1 MNCLLTPETVGK
13 KNWTAKF
20 SGEEGF
26 PAQRE
31 NHSAPKLESSW
42 RECVYHLPMNIQY
55 SHQWIQLARKV
66 PFKQNI
72 KGKLCKRNKEK
83 TMLMKY
89 NLIHTYLTLS
99 PVVRKACLRSC
110 GSSLSKH
117 SVNEPVMFKFL

>member
-1 MNCLLTPETVGK
+1 MYVVVFLKRRKREAFPLFPVIVGLCRILSAANPVKLVDELFADTRNGRK

-66 PFKQNI
+66 PFK
-72 KGKLCKRNKEK
+72 
-83 TMLMKY
+83 
-89 NLIHTYLTLS
+89 
-99 PVVRKACLRSC
+99 
-110 GSSLSKH
+110 
-117 SVNEPVMFKFL
+117 